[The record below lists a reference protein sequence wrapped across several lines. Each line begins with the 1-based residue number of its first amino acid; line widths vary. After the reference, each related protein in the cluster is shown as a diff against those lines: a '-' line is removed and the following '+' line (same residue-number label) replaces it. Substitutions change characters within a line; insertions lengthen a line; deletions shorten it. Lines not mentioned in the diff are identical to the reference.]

1 MILFLGKK
9 KSGCIFDGVV
19 VAISIFGGYICDLT
33 LNEKHCHPPQPVL
46 FTDLQTSTRL
56 SPVFILGRF
65 LGWTGGV
72 SVLWV

>member
-9 KSGCIFDGVV
+9 KSGCVFDGVV
-19 VAISIFGGYICDLT
+19 VVTYICDFT
-33 LNEKHCHPPQPVL
+33 LNEKHCHPSQPVL
-46 FTDLQTSTRL
+46 LTDLQTGARL